1 MNDKLRTSIDK
12 QNLDV
17 LSQLTEETSVV
28 LIFKNHPL
36 LKRESLRD
44 LVIHQINRLFNDFV
58 RNR

>member
-1 MNDKLRTSIDK
+1 MSIDK